1 MTHGIASATQIT
13 TKENNMAYYTGAGTK
28 DLLEY
33 NNLRKEQTALL
44 VVDAGTGSVSLQV
57 KAGEAWIVQEAFTA
71 DAVKR
76 VYVGGGTWRCVIAG
90 DAAFEWVA

>member
-1 MTHGIASATQIT
+1 MT
-13 TKENNMAYYTGAGTK
+13 YYTGAGTYP
-28 DLLEY
+28 LLKH

-57 KAGEAWIVQEAFTA
+57 KAGAVWIVQEAFTA

-76 VYVGGGTWRCVIAG
+76 VFVGGGEWQAVIVG
-90 DAAFEWVA
+90 DAAFEWAP

>member
-1 MTHGIASATQIT
+1 MT
-13 TKENNMAYYTGAGTK
+13 YYTGAGTK
-28 DLLEY
+28 DLNTH

-57 KAGEAWIVQEAFTA
+57 KAGAVWIVQEAFTA

-76 VYVGGGTWRCVIAG
+76 VFVGGGEWQAIIAG

>member
-1 MTHGIASATQIT
+1 
-13 TKENNMAYYTGAGTK
+13 MAYYTGAGTY
-28 DLLEY
+28 DLLTH
-33 NNLRKEQTALL
+33 NNLRKDQTALL

-57 KAGEAWIVQEAFTA
+57 KAGAVWIVQEAFTA

-76 VYVGGGTWRCVIAG
+76 VFVGGGEWQAVIVG

>member
-1 MTHGIASATQIT
+1 MT
-13 TKENNMAYYTGAGTK
+13 YYTGAGTK
-28 DLLEY
+28 DLNTH

-57 KAGEAWIVQEAFTA
+57 KAGAVWIVQEAFTA

-76 VYVGGGTWRCVIAG
+76 VFVGGGEWRAVITG
-90 DAAFEWVA
+90 DTAFEWVA

>member
-1 MTHGIASATQIT
+1 MT
-13 TKENNMAYYTGAGTK
+13 YYTGAGTK

-33 NNLRKEQTALL
+33 NNLRKDQTALL

-57 KAGEAWIVQEAFTA
+57 KAGAVWIVQEAFTA

-76 VYVGGGTWRCVIAG
+76 VFIGGGEWQAVVVG

>member
-1 MTHGIASATQIT
+1 MT
-13 TKENNMAYYTGAGTK
+13 YYTGAGTK

-33 NNLRKEQTALL
+33 NNQRNEKTALL

-57 KAGEAWIVQEAFTA
+57 KAGSVWIVQEAFTA

-76 VYVGGGTWRCVIAG
+76 VFVGGGVAG
-90 DAAFEWVA
+90 CYHRQCRV